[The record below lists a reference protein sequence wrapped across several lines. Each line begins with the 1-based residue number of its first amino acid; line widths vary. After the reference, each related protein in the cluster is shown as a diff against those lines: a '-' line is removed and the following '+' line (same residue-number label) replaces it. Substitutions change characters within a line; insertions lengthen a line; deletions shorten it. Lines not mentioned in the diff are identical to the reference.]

1 MTLASLD
8 TTVAIEAVEETP
20 LHKGIKAAFDN
31 TVDVKEIKFGFRV
44 DELGNRRPT
53 VVLQLPVPSVEGLV
67 AIIEKGGP
75 GLNLLLEA
83 AADVVAT
90 RVRAIVNDNDAISQ
104 DTFNYNEVSW
114 DELAKIEPSER
125 RGGGISKETWA
136 EFAADYI
143 AVMPAVTGR
152 TLVQIENA
160 AKILLSKF
168 SAYKFN
174 KPILAVLRDQLGLY
188 VNSSP
193 NAEQYADCVAALLS
207 KANTLL
213 ALTDEQLTANL

>member
-1 MTLASLD
+1 MTQD
-8 TTVAIEAVEETP
+8 TQNTPETPAPAVETP
-20 LHKGIKAAFDN
+20 LHTGIKAAFDN
-31 TVDVKEIKFGFRV
+31 KVDVKEIKFGFRS

-53 VVLQLPVPSVEGLV
+53 VILQLPVPSVEGLV

-90 RVRAIVNDNDAISQ
+90 RARAIVNENDAISQ

-114 DELAKIEPSER
+114 DELAKIEPGER
-125 RGGGISKETWA
+125 RGGGIPKETWA

-143 AVMPAVTGR
+143 AVMPGITGR
-152 TLVQIENA
+152 TLQQIENA
-160 AKILLSKF
+160 VKILLSKF
-168 SAYKFN
+168 SAYKSN
-174 KPILAVLRDQLGLY
+174 KPVLAVLRDQLGLY
-188 VNSSP
+188 INSSP
-193 NAEQYADCVAALLS
+193 NAEQYQDCVAALLG